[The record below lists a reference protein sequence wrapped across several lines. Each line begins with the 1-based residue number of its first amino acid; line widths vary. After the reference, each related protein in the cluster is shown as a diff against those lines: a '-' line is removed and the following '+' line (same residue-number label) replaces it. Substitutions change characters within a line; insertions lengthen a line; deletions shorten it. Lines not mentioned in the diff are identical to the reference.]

1 MIHPVYVKLLE
12 QFTRTFVV
20 FRSKLAEANYKSIK
34 IIKNTFQM
42 LMKRVVNEAFCSCKT
57 IFFRDDVNI

>member
-42 LMKRVVNEAFCSCKT
+42 LMKRVVN
-57 IFFRDDVNI
+57 